1 MFYYSTLRLRLKRMH
16 TRFKSV
22 CSFSVMSQSEHFY
35 CTLLYF
41 TFDIISF
48 RRTYFLL
55 SSSILFLF
63 FLQFFCHIIQC
74 SIPVLLRHSIAFN
87 RLFSATKH
95 KHTHVTTTC
104 KCTFALQSIQR
115 GWFSGM
121 KWIQYRKKYKRLIFF
136 SQLTREN
143 VR

>member
-63 FLQFFCHIIQC
+63 FYNSFA
-74 SIPVLLRHSIAFN
+74 VLFN
-87 RLFSATKH
+87 APFLYCCAIRSLLTVCFQPQNTNT
-95 KHTHVTTTC
+95 HTSLLHVN
-104 KCTFALQSIQR
+104 ALLLCNRYSEADFLE
-115 GWFSGM
+115 WNEYNTE
-121 KWIQYRKKYKRLIFF
+121 KN
-136 SQLTREN
+136 TN
-143 VR
+143 D